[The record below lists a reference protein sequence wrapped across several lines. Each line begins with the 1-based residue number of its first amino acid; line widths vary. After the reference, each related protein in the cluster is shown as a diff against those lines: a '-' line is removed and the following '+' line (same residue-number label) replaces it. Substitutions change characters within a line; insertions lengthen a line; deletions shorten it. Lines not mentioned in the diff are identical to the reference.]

1 MAEGEISLGSA
12 VLRLYGD
19 RSALDKEIAAAMRD
33 AQRFAQEAVN
43 VKLGAD
49 TSQANSQIDG
59 LRRQVG
65 SLRADVDRLNAA
77 MGSMPRGPA
86 GGGAGWQQ
94 FGNTMAIVAA
104 NASTAANAVMALAAA
119 KKSLLAGEV

>member
-19 RSALDKEIAAAMRD
+19 RSALDKELAAAMRD

-49 TSQANSQIDG
+49 ASQANNQIDG
-59 LRRQVG
+59 IRRQVG

-86 GGGAGWQQ
+86 ISSIG
-94 FGNTMAIVAA
+94 
-104 NASTAANAVMALAAA
+104 STLT
-119 KKSLLAGEV
+119 S